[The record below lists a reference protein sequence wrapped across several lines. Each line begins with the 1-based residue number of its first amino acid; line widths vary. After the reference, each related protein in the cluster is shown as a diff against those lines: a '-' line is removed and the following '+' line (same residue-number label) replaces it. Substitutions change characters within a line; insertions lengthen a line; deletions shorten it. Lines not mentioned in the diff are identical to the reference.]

1 LRGPVELSIVAEVIL
16 PSVKVG
22 PEELN
27 KQTAGK
33 EMLERI
39 NIISK
44 WIKHNNA
51 SETACLASQKES

>member
-1 LRGPVELSIVAEVIL
+1 LRGPFELSIVAEVIL

-33 EMLERI
+33 EV
-39 NIISK
+39 
-44 WIKHNNA
+44 NA
-51 SETACLASQKES
+51 